1 MSETQDEAMR
11 QTPPAPKDGCDRL
24 PDLELAEAAYES
36 GFMTIR
42 SPLIPNAKRTK
53 QIPVASP

>member
-24 PDLELAEAAYES
+24 PDLELAEATYEC
-36 GFMTIR
+36 GLLTVRI
-42 SPLIPNAKRTK
+42 PLGPHAKRTK
-53 QIPVASP
+53 QNPVASP